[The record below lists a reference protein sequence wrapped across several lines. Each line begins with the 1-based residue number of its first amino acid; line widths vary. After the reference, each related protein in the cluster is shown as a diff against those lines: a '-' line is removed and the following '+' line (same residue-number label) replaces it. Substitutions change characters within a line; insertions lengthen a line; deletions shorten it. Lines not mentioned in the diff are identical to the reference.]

1 MPQHCVAHM
10 WVIRRVM
17 QLALSHQSL
26 FIYHWY
32 SFLTTLKICKWSLW
46 LQIMQFWRVLKGHL
60 DHTSTRVQMK
70 VNVHRPNI
78 INQFLKAF
86 IEKPSAFLGIL
97 SVTINCSIF
106 QKVLSNKTKVLS
118 FFSILSLLLW
128 TNTNI
133 SQHDNKNRSLRT
145 WLWKRNFCENSLF
158 AISRKPHTFKPIQ
171 DTPCWVY
178 CCFTF
183 LNQNFM
189 RYQVLQYLCEHYYL
203 YQQNTFNIWKL
214 MSYLRQ
220 FLNHAY
226 SFPAEKLNPSPA
238 KPFLWLIWN
247 TSFLENWERM
257 DLVLWKGEKQ
267 SCCFLLS
274 PYLFHCLQENKL
286 AKWYTY
292 I

>member
-1 MPQHCVAHM
+1 MPQHCAAHM
-10 WVIRRVM
+10 WVIRRLM

-60 DHTSTRVQMK
+60 DHTSTRVQMQ

-97 SVTINCSIF
+97 FVTVDCSIF
-106 QKVLSNKTKVLS
+106 QKVLSNKKKVLS

-133 SQHDNKNRSLRT
+133 SQHDNKNWSLRT
-145 WLWKRNFCENSLF
+145 WLWKHNFCENSLF

-183 LNQNFM
+183 LIKISWGTKSYSTCVNIT
-189 RYQVLQYLCEHYYL
+189 
-203 YQQNTFNIWKL
+203 TFI
-214 MSYLRQ
+214 
-220 FLNHAY
+220 
-226 SFPAEKLNPSPA
+226 
-238 KPFLWLIWN
+238 
-247 TSFLENWERM
+247 
-257 DLVLWKGEKQ
+257 
-267 SCCFLLS
+267 
-274 PYLFHCLQENKL
+274 NK
-286 AKWYTY
+286 THS
-292 I
+292 IFES